1 MDIEK
6 RLEEAPEEGVLLTK
20 SQAGELL
27 AQVKAWKEEAQ
38 WGRSYRERLQ
48 DDVLKYSA
56 VLQPELPRAVM
67 EAVVKALALPE
78 LSQMAETY
86 EKLAGQK
93 LPLKPQLAPEA
104 QGVRE
109 ASNGEFCI

>member
-1 MDIEK
+1 
-6 RLEEAPEEGVLLTK
+6 
-20 SQAGELL
+20 
-27 AQVKAWKEEAQ
+27 
-38 WGRSYRERLQ
+38 
-48 DDVLKYSA
+48 
-56 VLQPELPRAVM
+56 M

-93 LPLKPQLAPEA
+93 LPLKPQLAPET